1 MKRKLQ
7 VSRLVPSYYTLPVE
21 SRANRVYATL
31 RGEIQSGR
39 LPQGTRLVELDLA
52 KNLQVSRT
60 PVREALRRLQA
71 EGLVELLPGRGLV
84 VSELTTEAILDLYV
98 VRIALEGTAAGLA
111 ARLMTPLELERLR
124 KTQQELEQ
132 AVAAPN
138 PKVLATLNTRFH
150 QQICAAAKNRYLLE
164 FTQRIYDWL
173 RRFKETT
180 LTYPGRAQEM
190 VVEHRALL
198 AALEARDEALAET
211 RGREHMRKAM
221 ACRIAMTA

>member
-7 VSRLVPSYYTLPVE
+7 VSRLVPSYYALPVE
-21 SRANRVYATL
+21 SRASRVYATL
-31 RGEIQSGR
+31 REDIQNGR
-39 LPQGTRLVELDLA
+39 LPQGTRLVESDLA

-84 VSELTTEAILDLYV
+84 VSELTTEAIVELYV

-111 ARLMTPLELERLR
+111 ARLLTPLELERLR

-132 AVAAPN
+132 AVVAPN
-138 PKVLATLNTRFH
+138 PKVLTTLNTRLH

-164 FTQRIYDWL
+164 FTQRIYDTL

-190 VVEHRALL
+190 LVEHRALL
-198 AALEARDEALAET
+198 AALEDRDEVLAET
-211 RGREHMRKAM
+211 LARDHMRKAM